1 LIGWPGWNVT
11 VFVPTSM
18 GGFSD
23 FPWDPS
29 ARQVV
34 SNANVPYLSYHDD
47 FAKDFPGT
55 PADDF
60 ALIATS
66 NIAVSAGYRRF
77 CTNSADGSWL
87 FVDSRLLVIH
97 QGLHSASISCQSIY
111 LDEGI
116 HTISVNY
123 FAHDGSA
130 TLEVY
135 MDASLITG
143 ILNGKNLQKTEL
155 GGLGVEPC
163 IWKSMCIRN

>member
-1 LIGWPGWNVT
+1 MVYI
-11 VFVPTSM
+11 PTSM

-29 ARQVV
+29 TRQVV
-34 SNANVPYLSYHDD
+34 SNAIVPYLSYHDD

-55 PADDF
+55 PDDNF

-66 NIAVSAGYRRF
+66 NIAVSAGYHQF
-77 CTNSADGSWL
+77 CVHSDDGSSL
-87 FVDSRLLVIH
+87 FVDSRLLVDH
-97 QGLHSASISCQSIY
+97 QGLHPSSTECQIIH

-116 HTISVNY
+116 HSIAVN
-123 FAHDGSA
+123 FFEHFEGA

-143 ILNGKNLQKTEL
+143 MLKGKNLQK
-155 GGLGVEPC
+155 
-163 IWKSMCIRN
+163 ND